1 MAEMSGKSIIVTG
14 GASGVGR
21 AAALLIAERGGRV
34 IVADRSEEGAEATVA
49 AIRDADG
56 EAQFVRTDIANE
68 EDVIAMVQL
77 AMDSYGRIDG
87 AFNNAGIPL
96 AGLPIHELPRELWQ
110 RNIDI
115 NLTGAYFCMK
125 YEIIEMLKT
134 GGGSIVNTSSAAAIA
149 GQAKATEYC
158 ASKSGLLGMTRAVAA
173 DYGKEKI
180 RVNAILPGGTKSP
193 MIAEAFRLN
202 PEFEDTVAGMHLLN
216 RLAQPEE
223 IAEAAIWLLSDAAS
237 FVTGATICVDGGY
250 TAV

>member
-1 MAEMSGKSIIVTG
+1 MTEMSGKSIIVTG

-21 AAALLIAERGGRV
+21 AAAILIAERGGKV
-34 IVADRSEEGAEATVA
+34 IVADRSEEGAEATVD
-49 AIRDADG
+49 AIRDAGG
-56 EAQFVRTDIANE
+56 EAQFIRTDVANE

-77 AMDSYGRIDG
+77 AMESYGRIDG

-96 AGLPIHELPRELWQ
+96 AGLPIHELPSELWQ

-149 GQAKATEYC
+149 GQAKAPEYC

-202 PEFEDTVAGMHLLN
+202 PEFEATVAGMHLLN